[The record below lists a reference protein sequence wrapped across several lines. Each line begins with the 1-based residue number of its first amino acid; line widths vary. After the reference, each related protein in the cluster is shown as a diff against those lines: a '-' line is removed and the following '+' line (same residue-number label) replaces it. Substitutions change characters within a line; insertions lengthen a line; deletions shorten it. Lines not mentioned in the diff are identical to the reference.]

1 MYSIFKAVIEAG
13 RYELSDMLTKI
24 DTLWVQGSLSDDEKT
39 ELVELAKSK
48 ANPGNSYAPMQK
60 QIDEAFTQIQ
70 ALANTVKTQGDLIS
84 ALTETVEG
92 MGGTVTP
99 PDPTEPEEW
108 PEWYKWNGVGKCP
121 WQKGSKCTHNGKR
134 YISRVADNIWEP
146 GGLGVYDNIW
156 EVQA

>member
-1 MYSIFKAVIEAG
+1 MDAIAKQVIESG
-13 RYELSDMLTKI
+13 RYELSAMLTKI
-24 DTLWVQGSLSDDEKT
+24 DTLWVQGDLSDEEKT
-39 ELVELAKSK
+39 ELVTLAQSK
-48 ANPGNSYAPMQK
+48 TYPGNSYAPMRK

-70 ALANTVKTQGDLIS
+70 ALADTVKTQGDLIT

-99 PDPTEPEEW
+99 PDLTEPEEW

-121 WQKGSKCTHNGKR
+121 WQKGSKCSHNGKR

>member
-1 MYSIFKAVIEAG
+1 MYLIVKQVIESG
-13 RYELSDMLTKI
+13 RYVLSEMLNKI
-24 DTLWVQGSLSDDEKT
+24 DTLWVQGVLSDDEKT
-39 ELVELAKSK
+39 ELVTLAQKNAK
-48 ANPGNSYAPMQK
+48 PENSYAPMQK
-60 QIDEAFTQIQ
+60 QIDEAFTQIP
-70 ALANTVKTQGDLIS
+70 ALTDTVKTQGDLIT
-84 ALTETVEG
+84 ALTEAVEVL
-92 MGGTVTP
+92 GGSVTP
-99 PDPTEPEEW
+99 PDPEEPEGW